1 MIDMFRPEYKK
12 IKTPEQRVADR
23 IKHFDEVAVGYSE
36 EQALAEASRCL
47 QCYLPRCIEGCPV
60 GVDIPEFIKL
70 IKKKDYQKAADKIR
84 EKNSLPAM
92 CGRVCPQETQ
102 CAEKCRNVL
111 EAPVN
116 IGALERFIADWELER
131 GLKTPQKEAPTGK
144 KIAVIGSGPA
154 GLTCA
159 ADLAKKG
166 HEVTIYEIFHKP
178 GGVLVYGIPQFRLPK
193 EIVQQEVD
201 YVKSLGVNIE
211 TNTIVGQT
219 IYVDELLEEYD
230 AVFMGT
236 GAGLPAF
243 LGLEGEN
250 LAGIYSA
257 NEYLIRINLMGAY
270 KFPEYHTPIKV
281 GKKVAVIGGG
291 NVAMDAARCALRL
304 GAEDVS
310 IIYRRSENEMP
321 ARKEEIERA
330 QEEDIKFL
338 TLTNPVRFIGENSV
352 EKVELMEMELGKPDA
367 SGRRKPHPIEGSNFT
382 IDVDQVVIA
391 IGQKP
396 HPMAMKTTPH
406 LEIDERRG
414 TIIVNDTGK
423 TSREK
428 VYAGG
433 DVTTGA
439 ATVISA
445 MGAGQRA
452 AKAIDEILK

>member
-1 MIDMFRPEYKK
+1 MFRPEYRR
-12 IKTPEQRVADR
+12 IKTPEEGVDDR
-23 IKHFDEVAVGYSE
+23 IEHFDEVAVGYSE

-60 GVDIPEFIKL
+60 GVDIPGFIEL

-84 EKNSLPAM
+84 EKNTLPAM

-102 CAEKCRNVL
+102 CAEKCKNVL
-111 EAPVN
+111 EAPIN
-116 IGALERFIADWELER
+116 IGALERFIADWELDK
-131 GLKTPQKEAPTGK
+131 GLKVPQVDASTGK
-144 KIAVIGSGPA
+144 KIAVVGSGPS
-154 GLTCA
+154 GLTSA

-166 HEVTIYEIFHKP
+166 HEVTIYETFHKP

-193 EIVQQEVD
+193 EIVQEEVD
-201 YVKSLGVNIE
+201 YVKSLGVDIKL
-211 TNTIVGQT
+211 NTIIGQT
-219 IYVDELLEEYD
+219 ISVDELLEEYD
-230 AVFMGT
+230 AVFLGT
-236 GAGLPAF
+236 GAGLPTF

-250 LAGIYSA
+250 LAGVYSA

-270 KFPEYHTPIKV
+270 KFPEYETPIKV

-291 NVAMDAARCALRL
+291 NVAMDAARSALRL
-304 GAEDVS
+304 GAKDVY
-310 IIYRRSENEMP
+310 IVYRRSENEMP

-330 QEEDIKFL
+330 EEEGINFL
-338 TLTNPVRFIGENSV
+338 TLTNPVRFIGEDSV
-352 EKVELMEMELGKPDA
+352 EKMELMEMELGNPDA

-382 IDVDQVVIA
+382 LDVDQVVVA
-391 IGQKP
+391 IGQRP
-396 HPMAMKTTPH
+396 HPMAMKTTPD
-406 LEIDERRG
+406 LEINENKG
-414 TIIVNDTGK
+414 TIIVNDVGK
-423 TSREK
+423 TSRER

-452 AKAIDEILK
+452 AKAIDDLLK

>member
-1 MIDMFRPEYKK
+1 MFRPEYKK
-12 IKTPEQRVADR
+12 IDTPEERVEDR
-23 IKHFDEVAVGYSE
+23 IEHFEEVAVGYSE

-47 QCYLPRCIEGCPV
+47 QCYMPRCVEGCPV
-60 GVDIPEFIKL
+60 GVDIPGFIEL
-70 IKKKDYQKAADKIR
+70 IKKKDYQSAADKIR
-84 EKNSLPAM
+84 EKNTLPAM

-116 IGALERFIADWELER
+116 IGALERFIADWELDK
-131 GLKTPQKEAPTGK
+131 GLKVPPKDAPTGK
-144 KIAVIGSGPA
+144 KIAIVGSGPS

-166 HEVTIYEIFHKP
+166 HEVTIYETFHKP

-201 YVKSLGVNIE
+201 YVRSLGVEIK
-211 TNTIVGQT
+211 TNTIIGQT
-219 IYVDELLEEYD
+219 ISVDELLEEYD
-230 AVFMGT
+230 AVFLGT
-236 GAGLPAF
+236 GAGLPTF

-257 NEYLIRINLMGAY
+257 NEYLIRVNLMGAY
-270 KFPEYHTPIKV
+270 KFPEYDTPIRI
-281 GKKVAVIGGG
+281 GERVAVIGGG
-291 NVAMDAARCALRL
+291 NVAMDAARSALRL
-304 GAEDVS
+304 GAEDVY

-321 ARKEEIERA
+321 ARQEEIDRA
-330 QEEDIKFL
+330 QEEGINFM
-338 TLTNPVRFIGENSV
+338 TLTNPVRFIGEYSV
-352 EKVELMEMELGKPDA
+352 EKVELVQMELGKPDA

-382 IDVDQVVIA
+382 LDVDQVVIA
-391 IGQKP
+391 IGQRP
-396 HPMAMKTTPH
+396 HPMAMKTTPD
-406 LEIDERRG
+406 LEIDERKG
-414 TIIVNDTGK
+414 TIIVNNVGK

>member
-1 MIDMFRPEYKK
+1 MFRPEYKK
-12 IKTPEQRVADR
+12 IKTPEERVDDR
-23 IKHFDEVAVGYSE
+23 IEHFDEVAVGYSE

-47 QCYLPRCIEGCPV
+47 QCYQPRCIEGCPV
-60 GVDIPEFIKL
+60 EVDIPGFIEL
-70 IKKKDYQKAADKIR
+70 IKRKDYQKAANKIK
-84 EKNSLPAM
+84 EKNTLPAM

-111 EAPVN
+111 ESPLN
-116 IGALERFIADWELER
+116 IGALERFIADLELEK
-131 GLKTPQKEAPTGK
+131 GLEVPPKAAPTGK
-144 KIAVIGSGPA
+144 KIAVVGSGPS

-166 HEVTIYEIFHKP
+166 HEVTIFETFHKP

-193 EIVQQEVD
+193 EIVHKEIG
-201 YVKSLGVNIE
+201 YVKSLGVEIK
-211 TNTIVGQT
+211 TDTIIGQS
-219 IYVDELLEEYD
+219 ISVDELLDEYD
-230 AVFMGT
+230 AVFLGT
-236 GAGLPAF
+236 GAGLPTF

-257 NEYLIRINLMGAY
+257 NEYLIRVNLMGAY
-270 KFPEYHTPIKV
+270 KFPEYDTPIKV

-291 NVAMDAARCALRL
+291 NVAMDSARSALRL
-304 GAEDVS
+304 GAEEVY

-321 ARKEEIERA
+321 AREEEIERA
-330 QEEDIKFL
+330 REEGIEFMI
-338 TLTNPVRFIGENSV
+338 LTNPVRFIGEDSV
-352 EKVELMEMELGKPDA
+352 EKIELVKMELGKPDK

-382 IDVDQVVIA
+382 LDVDQAVIA
-391 IGQKP
+391 IGQRP
-396 HPMAMKTTPH
+396 HPTAMKTTSD
-406 LEIDERRG
+406 LEIDERKG
-414 TIIVNDTGK
+414 TIIVNNVGK

-452 AKAIDEILK
+452 AKAIDDMLNT

>member
-1 MIDMFRPEYKK
+1 MFRPEYRR
-12 IKTPEQRVADR
+12 IETPEERVDDR
-23 IKHFDEVAVGYSE
+23 VGHFDEVAVGYSE

-47 QCYLPRCIEGCPV
+47 QCYIPRCVEGCPV
-60 GVDIPEFIKL
+60 GVDIPGFIEQ

-84 EKNSLPAM
+84 EKNALPAM

-111 EAPVN
+111 EAPIN
-116 IGALERFIADWELER
+116 IGALERFVADWELDK
-131 GLKTPQKEAPTGK
+131 GLKVPQVDAPTGK
-144 KIAVIGSGPA
+144 KIAVAGSGPS
-154 GLTCA
+154 GLTSA

-166 HEVTIYEIFHKP
+166 HKVTIYEALHKP

-193 EIVQQEVD
+193 EIVQEEVD
-201 YVKSLGVNIE
+201 YVKSLGVDIKL
-211 TNTIVGQT
+211 NTIIGQT
-219 IYVDELLEEYD
+219 ISVDELLENYD
-230 AVFMGT
+230 AVFLGT

-250 LAGIYSA
+250 LPGVYSA

-270 KFPEYHTPIKV
+270 KFPEYETPIKV

-304 GAEDVS
+304 GAEDVY
-310 IIYRRSENEMP
+310 IVYRRSENEMP

-330 QEEDIKFL
+330 EEEGINFL
-338 TLTNPVRFIGENSV
+338 TLTNPVRFIGEDSV
-352 EKVELMEMELGKPDA
+352 EKIELMEMELGKPDA
-367 SGRRKPHPIEGSNFT
+367 SGRRKPHPIEGSNF
-382 IDVDQVVIA
+382 ILDVDQVVVA
-391 IGQKP
+391 IGQRP
-396 HPMAMKTTPH
+396 HPMAIKTTPE
-406 LEIDERRG
+406 LEINENKG
-414 TIIVNDTGK
+414 TVIVNDVGK
-423 TSREK
+423 TSRER

-445 MGAGQRA
+445 MGAGQIA
-452 AKAIDEILK
+452 AKAIDDLLK

>member
-1 MIDMFRPEYKK
+1 MFRPEYKK
-12 IKTPEQRVADR
+12 IKTPKERVEDR
-23 IKHFDEVAVGYSE
+23 IEHFDEVAVGYSE

-47 QCYLPRCIEGCPV
+47 RCYHPRCIEGCPV
-60 GVDIPEFIKL
+60 GVDIPGFIEL
-70 IKKKDYQKAADKIR
+70 IKRKDYQGAADKIR
-84 EKNSLPAM
+84 ETNTLPAM

-116 IGALERFIADWELER
+116 IGALERFIADWELDK
-131 GLKTPQKEAPTGK
+131 GLKVPPKEAPTEK
-144 KIAVIGSGPA
+144 KIAVVGSGPA
-154 GLTCA
+154 GLTCS

-166 HEVTIYEIFHKP
+166 HEVTIFETFHKP

-201 YVKSLGVNIE
+201 CVKSLGVEIK
-211 TNTIVGQT
+211 TDTIIGQT
-219 IYVDELLEEYD
+219 ISVDELLDEYD
-230 AVFMGT
+230 AVFLGT
-236 GAGLPAF
+236 GAGLPTF

-257 NEYLIRINLMGAY
+257 NEYLIRVNLMGAY
-270 KFPEYHTPIKV
+270 KFPEYDTPIKV

-291 NVAMDAARCALRL
+291 NVAMDAARSALRL
-304 GAEDVS
+304 GAEDVYV
-310 IIYRRSENEMP
+310 IYRRSENEMP
-321 ARKEEIERA
+321 AREEEIERA
-330 QEEDIKFL
+330 QEEGIEFL
-338 TLTNPVRFIGENSV
+338 ILNNPVRFIGKDSV
-352 EKVELMEMELGKPDA
+352 EQIELVKMELGKPDA

-382 IDVDQVVIA
+382 LDVDQVVVA
-391 IGQKP
+391 IGQRP
-396 HPMAMKTTPH
+396 HPMAMKTTPD
-406 LEIDERRG
+406 LEIDERKG
-414 TIIVNDTGK
+414 TIIVNNVGK

-452 AKAIDEILK
+452 AKSIDEMLK

>member
-1 MIDMFRPEYKK
+1 MFRPEYKK
-12 IKTPEQRVADR
+12 IKTPEERVEDR
-23 IKHFDEVAVGYSE
+23 IEHFDEVAVGYSE

-60 GVDIPEFIKL
+60 GVDIPGFIEL

-84 EKNSLPAM
+84 EKNTLPAM

-116 IGALERFIADWELER
+116 IGALERFIADWELEK
-131 GLKTPQKEAPTGK
+131 GLKVPPRESLTGK
-144 KIAVIGSGPA
+144 KIGVVGSGPA

-166 HEVTIYEIFHKP
+166 HEVTIFETFHKP

-201 YVKSLGVNIE
+201 YVKSLGVEIK
-211 TNTIVGQT
+211 TNTIIGQT
-219 IYVDELLEEYD
+219 LSVDELLDEYD
-230 AVFMGT
+230 AVFLGT
-236 GAGLPAF
+236 GAGLPTF

-257 NEYLIRINLMGAY
+257 NEYLIRVNLMGAY
-270 KFPEYHTPIKV
+270 KFPEYDTPIKV

-291 NVAMDAARCALRL
+291 NVAMDAARSALRL
-304 GAEDVS
+304 GAEDVY

-321 ARKEEIERA
+321 AREEEIERA
-330 QEEDIKFL
+330 QEEGINFMI
-338 TLTNPVRFIGENSV
+338 LTNPVRFTGEDSV
-352 EKVELMEMELGKPDA
+352 EKIELVKMELGKPDA

-382 IDVDQVVIA
+382 LDVDQVVIA
-391 IGQKP
+391 IGQRP
-396 HPMAMKTTPH
+396 HPKAMKTTPD
-406 LEIDERRG
+406 LEIDERKG
-414 TIIVNDTGK
+414 TIIVNNVGK

-452 AKAIDEILK
+452 AKAIDDMLK